1 VKVLITGAAGQ
12 LGRELLASV
21 PAGVEVVAL
30 DRAALDIADPDAVT
44 KALDRHAPGVVLNAA
59 AYTAVDR
66 AEDET
71 RQTYLV
77 NAVGAANLADGARQ
91 LGARLIH
98 VSSDYV
104 FSGAGNRPCQPL
116 DAMNPL
122 GAYGRSKR
130 DGEVAVLEAGGD
142 ALVLRSAWLYSVYG
156 ANFVRTIL
164 RLARERGHLRVVWDQ
179 VGSPTWAA
187 GLARIMWQLAERRD
201 VTGILHHAD
210 AGMASWY
217 DFAVAIV
224 DEAAHRGLLPSV
236 VPVEPIATTDYPTR
250 APRPAFSVLDA
261 GRTRELLGLPAV
273 HWRVNLR
280 TMLDQLRTFDG

>member
-1 VKVLITGAAGQ
+1 MKVLITGTAGQ

-30 DRAALDIADPDAVT
+30 DRTALDIVDPDAVSR
-44 KALDRHAPGVVLNAA
+44 ALDRHAPEVVLNAA

-66 AEDET
+66 AEDEP
-71 RQTYLV
+71 RQAHLV
-77 NAVGAANLADGARQ
+77 NAVGAGNLARDARQ
-91 LGARLIH
+91 IGARLIH

-116 DAMNPL
+116 DPMEPL

-130 DGEVAVLEAGGD
+130 DGEVAVLEAGGH
-142 ALVLRSAWLYSVYG
+142 ALVLRSAWLYSAHG
-156 ANFVRTIL
+156 GNFVRTIL
-164 RLARERGHLRVVWDQ
+164 RLARERGQLRVVWDQ

-187 GLARIMWQLAERRD
+187 GLAGIMWQLAERRD

-210 AGMASWY
+210 AGLASWY
-217 DFAVAIV
+217 DFALAIV
-224 DEAAHRGLLPSV
+224 EEAAHRGLLPGT
-236 VPVEPIATTDYPTR
+236 VPVVPIATVDYPTR

-261 GRTRELLGLPAV
+261 QRTRDLLGSPAV

-280 TMLDQLRTFDG
+280 TMLDQLRTSDG

>member
-1 VKVLITGAAGQ
+1 MS
-12 LGRELLASV
+12 R
-21 PAGVEVVAL
+21 AL
-30 DRAALDIADPDAVT
+30 DRYE
-44 KALDRHAPGVVLNAA
+44 PGVVLNAA

-66 AEDET
+66 AENET
-71 RQTYLV
+71 RQANLV
-77 NAVGAANLADGARQ
+77 NAVGAGNLARGAQQ

-104 FSGAGNRPCQPL
+104 FSGAGNRPYQPL
-116 DAMNPL
+116 DPMEPL

-130 DGEVAVLEAGGD
+130 DGEVAVLEAGGH
-142 ALVLRSAWLYSVYG
+142 ALVLRSAWLYSVHG

-210 AGMASWY
+210 VGVTSWY
-217 DFAVAIV
+217 DFALAIV
-224 DEAAHRGLLPSV
+224 EEAARRGLLPGA
-236 VPVEPIATTDYPTR
+236 VPVEPIATVDYPTR

-261 GRTRELLGLPAV
+261 RANPGTPGIASGALAGKPAG
-273 HWRVNLR
+273 HA
-280 TMLDQLRTFDG
+280 